1 MKIGFDAKRYFN
13 NSTGLGV
20 FSRTLVDSLIKFFP
34 LNEYHLYS
42 PKIDKVSE
50 SVTYQTHS
58 YTGIFPKLFGS
69 LWRTK
74 GILKDLKRDNIE
86 IYHGLSHELPK
97 GISKTNIK
105 SVLSFHDLIF
115 VRYPHLY
122 PRIDRYFYT
131 KKYRRS
137 CIEAD
142 VVIAIS
148 EQTKRDLIQFFNI
161 DTAKIKVVYQACDPS
176 FVAALGVINTNE
188 PVQTSASYFLS
199 VGSIIE
205 RKNLMNVLIAF
216 NTLKDEGVLLNLK
229 VVGNRKSN
237 YAQSC
242 VAFALE
248 HNLNVDFL
256 DHVDVSALAKLYGN
270 ATALVYVSHF
280 EGFGIPILEAMHAN
294 IPSIV
299 SSGTCFEEVGGESS
313 IYVNPNEIN
322 ALALALVSLQ
332 DQDKRSH
339 LIAQIPAQLTKFGA
353 KKLCNQWKEIYTD
366 LAKN

>member
-20 FSRTLVDSLIKFFP
+20 FSRTLVNSLVQFLP

-42 PKIDKVSE
+42 PKIDAVPAGTAFK
-50 SVTYQTHS
+50 THS
-58 YTGIFPKLFGS
+58 YTGFFPKFFGS
-69 LWRTK
+69 IWRTK
-74 GILKDLKRDNIE
+74 GILKDLQRDKIE

-97 GISKTNIK
+97 GISTTKIK

-137 CIEAD
+137 CNEAD
-142 VVIAIS
+142 VVVAIS
-148 EQTKRDLIQFFNI
+148 EQTKRDLIQLFKI
-161 DTAKIKVVYQACDPS
+161 DAAKIKVVYQACDPS
-176 FVAALGVINTNE
+176 FMAALGELDLKETVE
-188 PVQTSASYFLS
+188 TSASYFLS
-199 VGSIIE
+199 VGSVIE
-205 RKNLMNVLIAF
+205 RKNLMNVLIAL
-216 NTLKDEGVLLNLK
+216 NTVKQQGVVLNLK
-229 VVGNRKSN
+229 VVGNRKSS
-237 YAQSC
+237 YAKAC
-242 VAFALE
+242 VAFVLE
-248 HNLNVDFL
+248 HKLSVDFL
-256 DHVDVSALAKLYGN
+256 DNVDVLALAKLYAN

-299 SSGTCFEEVGGESS
+299 STGTCFEEVGGESS
-313 IYVNPNEIN
+313 VYVNPNEIN

-332 DQDKRSH
+332 NQEKRSH
-339 LIAQIPAQLTKFGA
+339 LIDQIPAQLTKFEA
-353 KKLCNQWKEIYTD
+353 KSLCNQWNEIYTD
-366 LAKN
+366 LARN